1 MRCDQALTVLCQA
14 PQLSRARQAAHDLQ
28 VNPARRQVVQP
39 LEQQLT
45 LLERKLSCIRG
56 GGGGAH
62 AGISAGSTS
71 LRECAQ
77 IRFEIIACPLAGHL
91 GNAVGGTESE
101 NAGPDCTCLASTSQS
116 FRSHTGETTSTEYL
130 AWSSRVWKPARSGR
144 CGLLSAGKDSCSGT
158 VSTSSIL
165 KNRHGRFVGSRN

>member
-28 VNPARRQVVQP
+28 VNPARRQVEQP

-45 LLERKLSCIRG
+45 LLERKLSCITS
-56 GGGGAH
+56 GGGAH

-77 IRFEIIACPLAGHL
+77 IRF
-91 GNAVGGTESE
+91 GNNCMSSGGTPRE
-101 NAGPDCTCLASTSQS
+101 C
-116 FRSHTGETTSTEYL
+116 R
-130 AWSSRVWKPARSGR
+130 GR
-144 CGLLSAGKDSCSGT
+144 D
-158 VSTSSIL
+158 
-165 KNRHGRFVGSRN
+165 